1 MTSFPQDIQYKLK
14 RLNVLEWIIVINTV
28 VFVYG
33 FLAGTIFRVS
43 DSLNWLKL
51 PVDFVDF
58 IKRPWTLL
66 TYGFAH
72 YDFWHLLF
80 NLLVLFYVSRLFLN
94 FFKPKMALSVYFMGV
109 FIGGLAFLLVYN
121 LLPPQLLHP
130 VIGLIGASAG
140 VRALLIFLCTYMG
153 ETEVRMIFF
162 NIKLKYVGIALV
174 AIDFIGLWSNNQ
186 GGSVAHL
193 GGNLLG
199 FVYAT
204 QLARGNNIG
213 TWLERIIER
222 IEQLFKKKQRSL
234 LKTVHRKASG
244 NVAGHNKKEF
254 LEFNKQKQVDLILDK
269 ISKSGY
275 DSLSKEEKEFLFKAG
290 KE

>member
-109 FIGGLAFLLVYN
+109 FIG
-121 LLPPQLLHP
+121 
-130 VIGLIGASAG
+130 
-140 VRALLIFLCTYMG
+140 
-153 ETEVRMIFF
+153 
-162 NIKLKYVGIALV
+162 
-174 AIDFIGLWSNNQ
+174 
-186 GGSVAHL
+186 
-193 GGNLLG
+193 
-199 FVYAT
+199 
-204 QLARGNNIG
+204 
-213 TWLERIIER
+213 
-222 IEQLFKKKQRSL
+222 
-234 LKTVHRKASG
+234 
-244 NVAGHNKKEF
+244 
-254 LEFNKQKQVDLILDK
+254 
-269 ISKSGY
+269 
-275 DSLSKEEKEFLFKAG
+275 
-290 KE
+290 